1 MRTVSRSGRVVIRVE
16 NVPATVATAHAII
29 NDERHDNGTGRAL
42 TISNVLRPT
51 SRDYAV
57 TTNSAS
63 CIAPIAPVMSDD
75 TASLLTAMI
84 SRG

>member
-16 NVPATVATAHAII
+16 NVPAMVATAHAII

-51 SRDYAV
+51 LRDYAV

-63 CIAPIAPVMSDD
+63 CIAPIAPVMFDD
-75 TASLLTAMI
+75 TVSVLTAMI

>member
-1 MRTVSRSGRVVIRVE
+1 M
-16 NVPATVATAHAII
+16 AATAHAII
-29 NDERHDNGTGRAL
+29 NEEHDDNGAGRAL

-51 SRDYAV
+51 LRDYAV

-63 CIAPIAPVMSDD
+63 CIAPIASVMSDD
-75 TASLLTAMI
+75 TASLFTAMI